1 MISLTKIEIDDIT
14 KPKDHKPSSHQ
25 HSPNN
30 PAMTM
35 EGETVTPH
43 NISWGIRDFAQI
55 FGVTPRTI
63 RFYEDKGLLSP
74 KRAGQSRVFD
84 RLDFLRFEKIMR
96 AKRLGFSLDD
106 IKSVFDVTDGH
117 VTSRKELLRRKDNFE
132 KVIENLQQFQR
143 DIDTLSQDMRQI
155 CDVIIDRVQTSPT
168 EALSS
173 ETSPTETITID
184 TPPDDG
190 CSDIYAND
198 QALQNPQNYD
208 DHMIFDLA
216 KAYEAKLAQNLAD
229 DFAPEQYQTKP
240 SYHHRARFHVK
251 ANINSR

>member
-1 MISLTKIEIDDIT
+1 M
-14 KPKDHKPSSHQ
+14 
-25 HSPNN
+25 
-30 PAMTM
+30 
-35 EGETVTPH
+35 TPH

-155 CDVIIDRVQTSPT
+155 CDVIIDRAQTLSTEASPTEASPT
-168 EALSS
+168 EALPVG
-173 ETSPTETITID
+173 TLTVD
-184 TPPDDG
+184 TPQNDG
-190 CSDIYAND
+190 RSDIHAND
-198 QALQNPQNYD
+198 QASRNPQNYD

-240 SYHHRARFHVK
+240 SYHRQARFHVK
-251 ANINSR
+251 ANINTR

>member
-1 MISLTKIEIDDIT
+1 M
-14 KPKDHKPSSHQ
+14 PKDHKPSPHK
-25 HSPNN
+25 HSSNN
-30 PAMTM
+30 PAMAM
-35 EGETVTPH
+35 EGENATPH

-155 CDVIIDRVQTSPT
+155 CDVIIDRAQTSPT
-168 EALSS
+168 EALPS
-173 ETSPTETITID
+173 ETVSTETLPAGALTVD
-184 TPPDDG
+184 TPQNDG
-190 CSDIYAND
+190 RSDIHAND
-198 QALQNPQNYD
+198 QASQKPANYD

-229 DFAPEQYQTKP
+229 DFAPDQYQTKP
-240 SYHHRARFHVK
+240 SYHRRARFHVK

>member
-1 MISLTKIEIDDIT
+1 MLGLLQNISLVE
-14 KPKDHKPSSHQ
+14 H
-25 HSPNN
+25 
-30 PAMTM
+30 M
-35 EGETVTPH
+35 G
-43 NISWGIRDFAQI
+43 
-55 FGVTPRTI
+55 
-63 RFYEDKGLLSP
+63 
-74 KRAGQSRVFD
+74 VFD

-168 EALSS
+168 EALPS
-173 ETSPTETITID
+173 ETVSTETLPAGALTVD
-184 TPPDDG
+184 MPQNDG
-190 CSDIYAND
+190 RSDIHANH
-198 QALQNPQNYD
+198 QALHNPKNYD

-240 SYHHRARFHVK
+240 SYHRRARFHVK
-251 ANINSR
+251 ANVNTR